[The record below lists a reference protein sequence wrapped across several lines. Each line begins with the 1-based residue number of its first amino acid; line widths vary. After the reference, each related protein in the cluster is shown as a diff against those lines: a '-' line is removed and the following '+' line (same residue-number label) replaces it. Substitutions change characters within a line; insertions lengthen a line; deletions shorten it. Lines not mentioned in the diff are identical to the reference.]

1 MYKSLLPLNKNNIFE
16 NIHLMVV
23 KMNNSTMKM
32 INMKFSHHKLK
43 Y

>member
-23 KMNNSTMKM
+23 KMNNSTMKT
-32 INMKFSHHKLK
+32 INMKSPHKFLE